1 MAARQ
6 KTLNGYGTKKS
17 KGTGATSKKAK
28 PKGPETRRTESRRV
42 YSHSIVNRVTTTTR
56 QGNQTRSTSTWTKMS
71 R

>member
-1 MAARQ
+1 MATKQ
-6 KTLNGYGTKKS
+6 QTLKSGYGKK
-17 KGTGATSKKAK
+17 KGTGATSKKK